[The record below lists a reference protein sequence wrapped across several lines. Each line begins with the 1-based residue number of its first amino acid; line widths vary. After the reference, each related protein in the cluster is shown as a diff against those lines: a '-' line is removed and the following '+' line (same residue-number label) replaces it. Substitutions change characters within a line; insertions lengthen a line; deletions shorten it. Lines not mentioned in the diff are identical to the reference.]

1 MQSNLNLMLGVTM
14 EEHAAKMLKY
24 LREHPRRMYPFA
36 TSTPKAYL
44 VKVRTDLWY
53 CANLVFLE

>member
-1 MQSNLNLMLGVTM
+1 MLGVTM

-44 VKVRTDLWY
+44 VKVYIDWSDY
-53 CANLVFLE
+53 ANLVFLE

>member
-1 MQSNLNLMLGVTM
+1 MLGVTV